1 MTVCMTKEP
10 ARPDGS
16 VDDAWEITVVARQN
30 KPPLRF
36 KGRCIAGLSC
46 ALTPHRNIFIDV
58 WLRKKGD
65 CVVAYSDVVGGV
77 IKPDALVLADVSD
90 AADYLEDLGQRT
102 VVPMSQSAFPAALND
117 ILQSVGFQ
125 RQFRILIGDLLAVL
139 DPLCAPDLTIAS
151 KNEV

>member
-1 MTVCMTKEP
+1 MTNELGS
-10 ARPDGS
+10 PDVP
-16 VDDAWEITVVARQN
+16 VDDPWEITVVARQN

-36 KGRCIAGLSC
+36 KGQRIARVSC
-46 ALTPHRNIFIDV
+46 ALTPHADIFIDV

-77 IKPDALVLADVSD
+77 IKPDALVLADISD
-90 AADYLEDLGQRT
+90 VADYLEDLGRRT
-102 VVPMSQSAFPAALND
+102 MIPMSQSAFPAALND

-125 RQFRILIGDLLAVL
+125 RQFGILIGDLLAVL

-151 KNEV
+151 DSEV